1 MGKRNQHVVPL
12 GNGWAVKGAG
22 NDRITVITETKK
34 EAVEVARKIAKN
46 NHSELVIHGKDGKI
60 QDKDSYSYSN
70 DTVPPKDKKH

>member
-1 MGKRNQHVVPL
+1 MGD
-12 GNGWAVKGAG
+12 AVEPPGHRQDRREIRIVG

-60 QDKDSYSYSN
+60 QDKDSYSN
-70 DTVPPKDKKH
+70 DTIPPKDKKH